1 MVHSLYGNP
10 DITPAQAAEGQ
21 AVWQKGFTSMW
32 KVWSLGLGLL
42 LAAIFL
48 YVGTLA
54 SGLLALAALLI
65 FAPVFVFAIK
75 LLVSVLDWWKLL

>member
-1 MVHSLYGNP
+1 
-10 DITPAQAAEGQ
+10 
-21 AVWQKGFTSMW
+21 MW

-65 FAPVFVFAIK
+65 FAPLFVFAIK